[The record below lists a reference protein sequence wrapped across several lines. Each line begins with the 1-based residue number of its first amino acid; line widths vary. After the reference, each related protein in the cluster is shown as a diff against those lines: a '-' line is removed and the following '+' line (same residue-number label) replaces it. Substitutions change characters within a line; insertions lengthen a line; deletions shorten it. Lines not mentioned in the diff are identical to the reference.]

1 MKRLYRS
8 NDRMLAGVLGGIAAY
23 FGLDPTLVRLGYAI
37 GLVLSV
43 GSLILLYILAIFIIP
58 NEWEVR

>member
-8 NDRMLAGVLGGIAAY
+8 NERMLAGILSGIAEY
-23 FGLDPTLVRLGYAI
+23 FKLDPTLVRLGFVI
-37 GLVLSV
+37 GMFFSAGTLAA
-43 GSLILLYILAIFIIP
+43 LYIIAIFIIP

>member
-8 NDRMLAGVLGGIAAY
+8 NNRMISGVLGGIAEY
-23 FGLDPTLVRLGYAI
+23 FHLDPTLLRLGFVIGMFLSFGTLIAI
-37 GLVLSV
+37 
-43 GSLILLYILAIFIIP
+43 YIIAIFIIP